1 MWKITGR
8 TLVVCL
14 SLIVLNS
21 VAIAQINL
29 QPLGTYESGLFD
41 ESAAEIVAHDPNTQR
56 LYVVNANSGNIDVLD
71 IYYPAN
77 PTLLFQIDT
86 APYGDGANS
95 VAVHNGIVAV
105 AVQADPSQAP
115 GTAVF
120 FNRDGEFLSAV
131 TVGAL
136 PDMLTFTPN
145 GQYVLVANEGEPD
158 AYCLTEDEGDPEGSV
173 SVISLMNGAA
183 NLTQDDVRTA
193 DFSSFTRDNIHPDIR
208 IFGPEASVA
217 QDLEPEYIAVDADSS
232 RAWVAL
238 QENNAI
244 AVLDIASATITEIF
258 PLGYKNYALDV
269 PQLRL
274 LPFETMPSLGTTAA
288 GQEILLGGFSGLFF
302 EGINPENGNL
312 QFITH
317 PDRGPNA
324 DATDVD
330 EDGVSERPFPLP
342 DYQAQWVRFEVSQQT
357 ARVYITERV
366 PLTRAD
372 GTPITGLP
380 NLEGPAK
387 LAYADEEPVDLLG
400 QPLEYDSFGA
410 DFEGIVRADDGTYW
424 MVDEY
429 RPAIYH
435 FMPNGTLIN
444 RYVPEGSN
452 ASGVNTGVEAIPSI
466 FAQRR
471 ANRGFEAV
479 AYQNGMLYA
488 FIQSPIDNPDVDD
501 DANSKAGKSI
511 RILEFDTATMQSVA
525 QYLYMIQG
533 NGSDKIGDAVAS
545 PDGSIYVL
553 ERDSAIGTGS
563 QKFVFRI
570 DLATATNIHGME
582 EPTPFESL
590 DETQLLEQGITP
602 VIKELVIDLAA
613 AGYDFADKPE
623 GLARLN
629 DGTFAVLNDND
640 FGLLGS
646 FDPATGLL
654 DDNPNPQTPVL
665 GIISLYPNGLDPSD
679 RDDAINIA
687 NWPVSG
693 IYQPDAIAAFQASGE
708 TFIITTN
715 EGDARDYDC
724 FSEEVRVDDL
734 TLDPTVFDDPE
745 FLQQSENLGRLKTT
759 TATGDA
765 DGDGQHETIV
775 NYGARSFSI
784 WSADGQLVFDS
795 GSDFE
800 QYTAELIPD
809 DFNSTNDENDSFD
822 NRSDDKGPEPEGVAI
837 GRVGDRVYTFIG
849 FERVG
854 GIIVYDVTD
863 PYQPMF
869 IQYVNNRDFAGNAET
884 GTARDL
890 GPEGML
896 FISAENSPTGTPLLV
911 TGNEVSGTTT
921 IFSVTEPVAKNAFTI
936 DLAEGLNMISV
947 PLKPTAPFTARSL
960 MNALSSTVLI
970 RYNTQMGKFEGF
982 TAEAPDDGFEISGG
996 QGYIVSVPQAQTF
1009 TFTGSVWTNPSVT
1022 AAAPTA
1028 TVNSTLSAWAFVVS
1042 GKFANTAEGYTVS
1055 VTNRRTNV
1063 TVTDTVQR
1071 GYFAAAFG
1079 DLTQK
1084 AVVQTGDVIS
1094 VQVLDSAGN
1103 IIGEPTPYTVT
1114 SKMIETAFVSLA
1126 LEVAPHPDT
1135 TVLLQNY
1142 PNPFNPETWIP
1153 YELSEAAA
1161 VGITIYDVT
1170 GNLVRSLNLG
1180 HQAAGYYRSRS
1191 QAAYWDGRNN
1201 LNEKVASGVYFYQI
1215 QAGQFSATRRML
1227 ILK

>member
-8 TLVVCL
+8 TLGVYL
-14 SLIVLNS
+14 SLIIVLNS

-120 FNRDGEFLSAV
+120 FNQDGEFLSAV
-131 TVGAL
+131 IVGAL

-158 AYCLTEDEGDPEGSV
+158 EYCPTDTDDAGDPEGTV

-183 NLTQDDVRTA
+183 HLTQDDVRTA

-217 QDLEPEYIAVDADSS
+217 QDLEPEYIAVAPDSS

-238 QENNAI
+238 QENNAL
-244 AVLDIASATITEIF
+244 AVLDIASATITDIF
-258 PLGYKNYALDV
+258 PLGYKDYAQD
-269 PQLRL
+269 
-274 LPFETMPSLGTTAA
+274 
-288 GQEILLGGFSGLFF
+288 
-302 EGINPENGNL
+302 
-312 QFITH
+312 
-317 PDRGPNA
+317 NA
-324 DATDVD
+324 
-330 EDGVSERPFPLP
+330 
-342 DYQAQWVRFEVSQQT
+342 
-357 ARVYITERV
+357 
-366 PLTRAD
+366 
-372 GTPITGLP
+372 
-380 NLEGPAK
+380 
-387 LAYADEEPVDLLG
+387 
-400 QPLEYDSFGA
+400 
-410 DFEGIVRADDGTYW
+410 
-424 MVDEY
+424 
-429 RPAIYH
+429 
-435 FMPNGTLIN
+435 
-444 RYVPEGSN
+444 
-452 ASGVNTGVEAIPSI
+452 
-466 FAQRR
+466 
-471 ANRGFEAV
+471 
-479 AYQNGMLYA
+479 
-488 FIQSPIDNPDVDD
+488 
-501 DANSKAGKSI
+501 
-511 RILEFDTATMQSVA
+511 
-525 QYLYMIQG
+525 
-533 NGSDKIGDAVAS
+533 
-545 PDGSIYVL
+545 
-553 ERDSAIGTGS
+553 
-563 QKFVFRI
+563 
-570 DLATATNIHGME
+570 
-582 EPTPFESL
+582 
-590 DETQLLEQGITP
+590 
-602 VIKELVIDLAA
+602 
-613 AGYDFADKPE
+613 
-623 GLARLN
+623 
-629 DGTFAVLNDND
+629 
-640 FGLLGS
+640 
-646 FDPATGLL
+646 
-654 DDNPNPQTPVL
+654 
-665 GIISLYPNGLDPSD
+665 LDPSD
-679 RDDAINIA
+679 KDDGINIA

-693 IYQPDAIAAFQASGE
+693 MYQPDAIAAFQASGE

-734 TLDPTVFDDPE
+734 TLDPTVFDDPD
-745 FLQQSENLGRLKTT
+745 FLQQPENLGRLKTT

-784 WSADGQLVFDS
+784 WSADGHLVFDS

-800 QYTAELIPD
+800 QYTAEFIPD
-809 DFNSTNDENDSFD
+809 DFNATNDENDSFD

-837 GRVGDRVYTFIG
+837 GRVGDRVYAFIG

-869 IQYVNNRDFAGNAET
+869 VQYVNNRDFAGNAES
-884 GTARDL
+884 GTAGDL

-921 IFSVTEPVAKNAFTI
+921 IFSVTEPVGKNAFTV

-947 PLKPTAPFTARSL
+947 PLKPTAPYTARSL

-970 RYNTQMGKFEGF
+970 RHNTLLGSFDGF
-982 TAEAPDDGFEISGG
+982 TAEAPDDGFEINGG
-996 QGYIVSVPQAQTF
+996 QGYIVNVPQAQTF
-1009 TFTGSVWTNPSVT
+1009 TFTGSQWTNPSAT

-1028 TVNSTLSAWAFVVS
+1028 TLNSTPSAWAFVVS
-1042 GKFANTAEGYTVS
+1042 GTFANTADGYTVS

-1103 IIGEPTPYTVT
+1103 IIGELTPYTVT
-1114 SKMIETAFVSLA
+1114 SKMIETAFISLA
-1126 LEVAPHPDT
+1126 LEVVPPPET

-1153 YELSEAAA
+1153 YQLSEAAD
-1161 VGITIYDVT
+1161 VSITIYDVT
-1170 GNLVRSLNLG
+1170 GNVVRSLNLG
-1180 HQAAGYYRSRS
+1180 HQPAGYYRSRS
-1191 QAAYWDGRNN
+1191 QAAYWDGKNN
-1201 LNEKVASGVYFYQI
+1201 LNEKVASGIYFYQI

>member
-14 SLIVLNS
+14 SLITVLNS

-29 QPLGTYESGLFD
+29 QPLGTYQSGLFD

-105 AVQADPSQAP
+105 AVQTDPSQAP

-120 FNRDGEFLSAV
+120 FNQDGEFLSAV

-158 AYCLTEDEGDPEGSV
+158 EYCLTDTDNEGDPEGSV
-173 SVISLMNGAA
+173 SVINLMNGAA
-183 NLTQDDVRTA
+183 HLTQDDVRTA

-217 QDLEPEYIAVDADSS
+217 QDLEPEYIAVDPDSS

-244 AVLDIASATITEIF
+244 AVLDIASATITDIF
-258 PLGYKNYALDV
+258 PLGYKDYAQD
-269 PQLRL
+269 
-274 LPFETMPSLGTTAA
+274 
-288 GQEILLGGFSGLFF
+288 
-302 EGINPENGNL
+302 
-312 QFITH
+312 
-317 PDRGPNA
+317 NA
-324 DATDVD
+324 
-330 EDGVSERPFPLP
+330 
-342 DYQAQWVRFEVSQQT
+342 
-357 ARVYITERV
+357 
-366 PLTRAD
+366 
-372 GTPITGLP
+372 
-380 NLEGPAK
+380 
-387 LAYADEEPVDLLG
+387 
-400 QPLEYDSFGA
+400 
-410 DFEGIVRADDGTYW
+410 
-424 MVDEY
+424 
-429 RPAIYH
+429 
-435 FMPNGTLIN
+435 
-444 RYVPEGSN
+444 
-452 ASGVNTGVEAIPSI
+452 
-466 FAQRR
+466 
-471 ANRGFEAV
+471 
-479 AYQNGMLYA
+479 
-488 FIQSPIDNPDVDD
+488 
-501 DANSKAGKSI
+501 
-511 RILEFDTATMQSVA
+511 
-525 QYLYMIQG
+525 
-533 NGSDKIGDAVAS
+533 
-545 PDGSIYVL
+545 
-553 ERDSAIGTGS
+553 
-563 QKFVFRI
+563 
-570 DLATATNIHGME
+570 
-582 EPTPFESL
+582 
-590 DETQLLEQGITP
+590 
-602 VIKELVIDLAA
+602 
-613 AGYDFADKPE
+613 
-623 GLARLN
+623 
-629 DGTFAVLNDND
+629 
-640 FGLLGS
+640 
-646 FDPATGLL
+646 
-654 DDNPNPQTPVL
+654 
-665 GIISLYPNGLDPSD
+665 LDPSD
-679 RDDAINIA
+679 KDDGIHIA

-693 IYQPDAIAAFQASGE
+693 MYQPDAIAAFEADGE

-715 EGDARDYDC
+715 EGDARDYEC
-724 FSEEVRVDDL
+724 FSEEVRVEDL
-734 TLDPTVFDDPE
+734 TLDPTVFDDPD
-745 FLQQSENLGRLKTT
+745 FLQQPENLGRLKTT
-759 TATGDA
+759 IATGDA
-765 DGDGQHETIV
+765 DGDGQHEAIV

-784 WSADGQLVFDS
+784 WSADGHLVFDS

-809 DFNSTNDENDSFD
+809 DFNATNDENASFD

-837 GRVGDRVYTFIG
+837 GRVGDHVYAFIG

-854 GIIVYDVTD
+854 GIIVYDITD

-869 IQYVNNRDFAGNAET
+869 VQYVNNRDFAGNAEA
-884 GTARDL
+884 GTAGDL

-921 IFSVTEPVAKNAFTI
+921 IFSVTETIAKNAFTV

-947 PLKPTAPFTARSL
+947 PLKPTAPYTARSL

-970 RYNTQMGKFEGF
+970 RHNTLMGKFDGF
-982 TAEAPDDGFEISGG
+982 TAEAPGDGFEISGR
-996 QGYIVSVPQAQTF
+996 QGYIVNVPQTQTF
-1009 TFTGSVWTNPSVT
+1009 TFTGNKWTNPSAT

-1028 TVNSTLSAWAFVVS
+1028 TLNSTPSAWAFVVS
-1042 GKFANTAEGYTVS
+1042 GTFANTADGYTVS
-1055 VTNRRTNV
+1055 VTNTRTHI

-1084 AVVQTGDVIS
+1084 AVVQTGDVLS
-1094 VQVLDSAGN
+1094 VQVLDAAGN

-1114 SKMIETAFVSLA
+1114 SKMIETAFISLA
-1126 LEVAPHPDT
+1126 LEVVPHPET

-1153 YELSEAAA
+1153 YQLSEAAD
-1161 VGITIYDVT
+1161 VSITLYDVT
-1170 GNLVRSLNLG
+1170 GNVVRSLNLG
-1180 HQAAGYYRSRS
+1180 HQPAGYYRSRS
-1191 QAAYWDGRNN
+1191 QAAYWDGKNI
-1201 LNEKVASGVYFYQI
+1201 LNEKVASGIYFYQI
-1215 QAGQFSATRRML
+1215 QAGQFSATRRLL

>member
-1 MWKITGR
+1 MNLSLDIRSNFMLQLAKMQNIYNCTPPFFQWKSTGR

-21 VAIAQINL
+21 AAMAQIDL
-29 QPLGTYESGLFD
+29 QPLGTYQSGLFD

-71 IYYPAN
+71 LYYPAN

-86 APYGDGANS
+86 APYGDSANS

-120 FNRDGEFLSAV
+120 FNPEGEFLSAV
-131 TVGAL
+131 SVGAL

-158 AYCLTEDEGDPEGSV
+158 EYCLTEDGDEGDPEGSV
-173 SVISLMNGAA
+173 SVISLMNGVA
-183 NLTQDDVRTA
+183 NLTQDDVHTA
-193 DFSSFTRDNIHPDIR
+193 DFSNFTRDNIHPDIR

-217 QDLEPEYIAVDADSS
+217 QDLEPEYITVDADSS

-244 AVLDIASATITEIF
+244 AVLDIGSATITEIF
-258 PLGYKNYALDV
+258 PLGYKDYA
-269 PQLRL
+269 
-274 LPFETMPSLGTTAA
+274 E
-288 GQEILLGGFSGLFF
+288 GG
-302 EGINPENGNL
+302 
-312 QFITH
+312 
-317 PDRGPNA
+317 
-324 DATDVD
+324 
-330 EDGVSERPFPLP
+330 
-342 DYQAQWVRFEVSQQT
+342 
-357 ARVYITERV
+357 
-366 PLTRAD
+366 
-372 GTPITGLP
+372 
-380 NLEGPAK
+380 
-387 LAYADEEPVDLLG
+387 
-400 QPLEYDSFGA
+400 
-410 DFEGIVRADDGTYW
+410 
-424 MVDEY
+424 
-429 RPAIYH
+429 
-435 FMPNGTLIN
+435 
-444 RYVPEGSN
+444 
-452 ASGVNTGVEAIPSI
+452 
-466 FAQRR
+466 
-471 ANRGFEAV
+471 
-479 AYQNGMLYA
+479 
-488 FIQSPIDNPDVDD
+488 
-501 DANSKAGKSI
+501 
-511 RILEFDTATMQSVA
+511 
-525 QYLYMIQG
+525 
-533 NGSDKIGDAVAS
+533 
-545 PDGSIYVL
+545 
-553 ERDSAIGTGS
+553 
-563 QKFVFRI
+563 
-570 DLATATNIHGME
+570 
-582 EPTPFESL
+582 
-590 DETQLLEQGITP
+590 
-602 VIKELVIDLAA
+602 
-613 AGYDFADKPE
+613 
-623 GLARLN
+623 
-629 DGTFAVLNDND
+629 
-640 FGLLGS
+640 
-646 FDPATGLL
+646 
-654 DDNPNPQTPVL
+654 
-665 GIISLYPNGLDPSD
+665 GLDPSD
-679 RDDAINIA
+679 TDDGINIA
-687 NWPVSG
+687 NWPVRG
-693 IYQPDAIAAFQASGE
+693 IYQPDAIAAFQANGE

-715 EGDARDYDC
+715 EGDARDYEC

-745 FLQQSENLGRLKTT
+745 FFQQPENLGRLKTT

-800 QYTAELIPD
+800 QYTAELIPG

-822 NRSDDKGPEPEGVAI
+822 NRSDDKGPEPEGIAI
-837 GRVGDRVYTFIG
+837 GHLRDRVYAFIG

-869 IQYVNNRDFAGNAET
+869 VQYVNNRDFAGDAAG
-884 GTARDL
+884 GTAGDL

-911 TGNEVSGTTT
+911 TANEVSGTTT
-921 IFSVTEPVAKNAFTI
+921 IFSVTEPVGKNAFTV

-947 PLKPTAPFTARSL
+947 PLKPTAPYTARSL

-970 RYNTQMGKFEGF
+970 RYNTESGRFDGI

-996 QGYIVSVPQAQTF
+996 QAYIVNVPQPQTF
-1009 TFTGSVWTNPSVT
+1009 TFIGSMWRNLSAT

-1028 TVNSTLSAWAFVVS
+1028 TVNSTPSAWAFVVS
-1042 GKFANTAEGYTVS
+1042 GFLNMGSIANTTEGYTVS
-1055 VTNRRTNV
+1055 VTNRRTNA
-1063 TVTDTVQR
+1063 TVMDTVQH
-1071 GYFAAAFG
+1071 GYFAAVFG

-1084 AVVQTGDVIS
+1084 AVVQIGDVIL
-1094 VQVLDSAGN
+1094 VQVLDAAGN
-1103 IIGEPTPYTVT
+1103 IIGEPTTYTVT
-1114 SKMIETAFVSLA
+1114 SKMIETAFISLA
-1126 LEVAPHPDT
+1126 LQVVPHPET

-1153 YELSEAAA
+1153 YQLSEAAD

-1170 GNLVRSLNLG
+1170 GNVVRSLNLG

-1191 QAAYWDGRNN
+1191 QAAYWDGRNT

-1215 QAGQFSATRRML
+1215 QAGQFSATCRML

>member
-8 TLVVCL
+8 TLVVYL
-14 SLIVLNS
+14 SLIIVLNS

-41 ESAAEIVAHDPNTQR
+41 ESAAEIVAHDPNTHR

-77 PTLLFQIDT
+77 PTRLFQIDT

-120 FNRDGEFLSAV
+120 FNQDGEFLSAV
-131 TVGAL
+131 IVGAL

-158 AYCLTEDEGDPEGSV
+158 AYCLTDTDDAGDPEGTV

-183 NLTQDDVRTA
+183 HLTQNDVRTA

-217 QDLEPEYIAVDADSS
+217 QDLEPEYIAVDPDSS

-238 QENNAI
+238 QENNAL
-244 AVLDIASATITEIF
+244 AVLDIASATITDIF
-258 PLGYKNYALDV
+258 PLGYKDYAQD
-269 PQLRL
+269 
-274 LPFETMPSLGTTAA
+274 
-288 GQEILLGGFSGLFF
+288 
-302 EGINPENGNL
+302 
-312 QFITH
+312 
-317 PDRGPNA
+317 NA
-324 DATDVD
+324 
-330 EDGVSERPFPLP
+330 
-342 DYQAQWVRFEVSQQT
+342 
-357 ARVYITERV
+357 
-366 PLTRAD
+366 
-372 GTPITGLP
+372 
-380 NLEGPAK
+380 
-387 LAYADEEPVDLLG
+387 
-400 QPLEYDSFGA
+400 
-410 DFEGIVRADDGTYW
+410 
-424 MVDEY
+424 
-429 RPAIYH
+429 
-435 FMPNGTLIN
+435 
-444 RYVPEGSN
+444 
-452 ASGVNTGVEAIPSI
+452 
-466 FAQRR
+466 
-471 ANRGFEAV
+471 
-479 AYQNGMLYA
+479 
-488 FIQSPIDNPDVDD
+488 
-501 DANSKAGKSI
+501 
-511 RILEFDTATMQSVA
+511 
-525 QYLYMIQG
+525 
-533 NGSDKIGDAVAS
+533 
-545 PDGSIYVL
+545 
-553 ERDSAIGTGS
+553 
-563 QKFVFRI
+563 
-570 DLATATNIHGME
+570 
-582 EPTPFESL
+582 
-590 DETQLLEQGITP
+590 
-602 VIKELVIDLAA
+602 
-613 AGYDFADKPE
+613 
-623 GLARLN
+623 
-629 DGTFAVLNDND
+629 
-640 FGLLGS
+640 
-646 FDPATGLL
+646 
-654 DDNPNPQTPVL
+654 
-665 GIISLYPNGLDPSD
+665 LDPSD
-679 RDDAINIA
+679 QDDGINIA

-693 IYQPDAIAAFQASGE
+693 MYQPDAIAAFQASGE

-734 TLDPTVFDDPE
+734 TLDPTVFDDPD
-745 FLQQSENLGRLKTT
+745 FLQQPENLGRLKTT

-784 WSADGQLVFDS
+784 WSADGHLVFDS

-800 QYTAELIPD
+800 QYTAEFIPD
-809 DFNSTNDENDSFD
+809 DFNATNDENDSFD

-837 GRVGDRVYTFIG
+837 GRVGDRVYAFIG

-869 IQYVNNRDFAGNAET
+869 VQYVNNRDFAGNAEA
-884 GTARDL
+884 GTAGDL
-890 GPEGML
+890 GPEGVL
-896 FISAENSPTGTPLLV
+896 FISAENSPTSTPLLV

-921 IFSVTEPVAKNAFTI
+921 IFSVTEPVGKNAFTV

-947 PLKPTAPFTARSL
+947 PLKPTAPYTARSL

-970 RYNTQMGKFEGF
+970 RHNTLLGSFDGF
-982 TAEAPDDGFEISGG
+982 TAEAPDDGFEINGG
-996 QGYIVSVPQAQTF
+996 QGYIVNVPQAQTF
-1009 TFTGSVWTNPSVT
+1009 TFTGSKWTNPSAT

-1028 TVNSTLSAWAFVVS
+1028 PLNSTPSAWAFVVS
-1042 GKFANTAEGYTVS
+1042 GTFANTADGYTVS

-1084 AVVQTGDVIS
+1084 AVVQTGDVLS

-1114 SKMIETAFVSLA
+1114 SKMIETAFISLA
-1126 LEVAPHPDT
+1126 LEVVPPPET

-1153 YELSEAAA
+1153 YQLSEAAD
-1161 VGITIYDVT
+1161 VSITIYDVT
-1170 GNLVRSLNLG
+1170 GNVVRSLNLG
-1180 HQAAGYYRSRS
+1180 HQPAGYYRSRS
-1191 QAAYWDGRNN
+1191 QAAYWDGKNN

-1215 QAGQFSATRRML
+1215 QAGQFSATHRML

>member
-1 MWKITGR
+1 MWPSQYGLASCALKTGR
-8 TLVVCL
+8 TLAVCL

-21 VAIAQINL
+21 VAIAQIDL
-29 QPLGTYESGLFD
+29 QPLGTYQSGLFD
-41 ESAAEIVAHDPNTQR
+41 ESAAETVAHDPNTQR
-56 LYVVNANSGNIDVLD
+56 LYVVNANSGNIDVLY

-105 AVQADPSQAP
+105 AVQADPAQAP
-115 GTAVF
+115 GAAVF
-120 FNRDGEFLSAV
+120 FNQDGEFLSAV

-183 NLTQDDVRTA
+183 NLTQADVRTA

-244 AVLDIASATITEIF
+244 AVLDIGSATITEIF
-258 PLGYKNYALDV
+258 PLGYKDYS
-269 PQLRL
+269 
-274 LPFETMPSLGTTAA
+274 E
-288 GQEILLGGFSGLFF
+288 GG
-302 EGINPENGNL
+302 
-312 QFITH
+312 
-317 PDRGPNA
+317 
-324 DATDVD
+324 
-330 EDGVSERPFPLP
+330 
-342 DYQAQWVRFEVSQQT
+342 
-357 ARVYITERV
+357 
-366 PLTRAD
+366 
-372 GTPITGLP
+372 
-380 NLEGPAK
+380 
-387 LAYADEEPVDLLG
+387 
-400 QPLEYDSFGA
+400 
-410 DFEGIVRADDGTYW
+410 
-424 MVDEY
+424 
-429 RPAIYH
+429 
-435 FMPNGTLIN
+435 
-444 RYVPEGSN
+444 
-452 ASGVNTGVEAIPSI
+452 
-466 FAQRR
+466 
-471 ANRGFEAV
+471 
-479 AYQNGMLYA
+479 
-488 FIQSPIDNPDVDD
+488 
-501 DANSKAGKSI
+501 
-511 RILEFDTATMQSVA
+511 
-525 QYLYMIQG
+525 
-533 NGSDKIGDAVAS
+533 
-545 PDGSIYVL
+545 
-553 ERDSAIGTGS
+553 
-563 QKFVFRI
+563 
-570 DLATATNIHGME
+570 
-582 EPTPFESL
+582 
-590 DETQLLEQGITP
+590 
-602 VIKELVIDLAA
+602 
-613 AGYDFADKPE
+613 
-623 GLARLN
+623 
-629 DGTFAVLNDND
+629 
-640 FGLLGS
+640 
-646 FDPATGLL
+646 
-654 DDNPNPQTPVL
+654 
-665 GIISLYPNGLDPSD
+665 GLDPSD
-679 RDDAINIA
+679 RDDGINIA
-687 NWPVSG
+687 NWPVRG
-693 IYQPDAIAAFQASGE
+693 MYQPDAIAAFQAGNE

-784 WSADGQLVFDS
+784 WRADGQLVFDS

-837 GRVGDRVYTFIG
+837 GRVGDRVYAFIG

-854 GIIVYDVTD
+854 GIIVYDITD
-863 PYQPMF
+863 PSQPMF
-869 IQYVNNRDFAGNAET
+869 VQYVNNRDFAGGTEA
-884 GTARDL
+884 GTAGDL

-921 IFSVTEPVAKNAFTI
+921 IFSVTEPVGKNAFTV

-947 PLKPTAPFTARSL
+947 PLKPTAPYTARSL

-970 RYNTQMGKFEGF
+970 RYDPQMGRFDGF

-996 QGYIVSVPQAQTF
+996 QAYIVNVPQAQTF
-1009 TFTGSVWTNPSVT
+1009 TFTGSMWTNPAAT
-1022 AAAPTA
+1022 PAAPTA
-1028 TVNSTLSAWAFVVS
+1028 TVDSTPSAWAYVVS
-1042 GKFANTAEGYTVS
+1042 GTFANSVDGYTVS
-1055 VTNRRTNV
+1055 VTNRRANV

-1079 DLTQK
+1079 DLTRK
-1084 AVVQTGDVIS
+1084 PVVQIGDVMS
-1094 VQVLDSAGN
+1094 VQVLDSIGN
-1103 IIGEPTPYTVT
+1103 IIGEPTTYTVT
-1114 SKMIETAFVSLA
+1114 SKMIETAFISLA
-1126 LEVAPHPDT
+1126 LEVVPHPET

-1153 YELSEAAA
+1153 YQLSETAE

-1170 GNLVRSLNLG
+1170 GNVVRSLNLG
-1180 HQAAGYYRSRS
+1180 HQTAGYYRTRS

-1201 LNEKVASGVYFYQI
+1201 LNEKVASGIYFYQI
-1215 QAGQFSATRRML
+1215 QAGEYTATRRML